1 MECLCGK
8 SQYVGKS
15 EYSLNLRM
23 NTHRNDVWRTDGHL
37 GDKHFQMSGHNF
49 NVHVKFTIIEEIYT
63 IIIKIENS
71 QPVRILRRFL
81 DFEIAKSFSARSKHI
96 S

>member
-1 MECLCGK
+1 
-8 SQYVGKS
+8 
-15 EYSLNLRM
+15 
-23 NTHRNDVWRTDGHL
+23 
-37 GDKHFQMSGHNF
+37 MSGHNF

-81 DFEIAKSFSARSKHI
+81 DFEIARSFSARSKHI